1 MPLFLLAALAAMP
14 LRAQDAEQAPPVPIT
29 VPPPVDLDAPL
40 PPPPPPE
47 PTRQA
52 RFEAWLADYRATA
65 LKAGVGQATLDA
77 NLPGLI
83 YNPRVVQLDRV
94 QPDDSRPANKLTLP
108 QYLSQRLTAGR
119 LGQGRRMYSDLSA
132 TIAGVE
138 ARYGV
143 PGPIVVGIWG
153 METAY
158 GNDSGS
164 FDVVRALAS
173 LAFDGRRQELFTT
186 ELTAAL
192 KMLDRGDISRTS
204 FRGSW
209 AGATGQSQ
217 FMPSSYIAYA
227 ADGDGDGRAN
237 IWGSQPDTLASIA
250 NYLVKK
256 GGWQAGVPW
265 GFRVYVP
272 ANLDRNRIRNLVMP
286 SDCERVLSRHSR
298 WIPVREWRTL
308 GFVPLGTTWPA
319 DDTLMTLIE
328 PDGPGQGGFLTTGNF
343 RALLSYNCS
352 NFYALSVALLGDALR

>member
-1 MPLFLLAALAAMP
+1 MG
-14 LRAQDAEQAPPVPIT
+14 AE
-29 VPPPVDLDAPL
+29 APL

-52 RFEAWLADYRATA
+52 RFEAWLRDYRAVA
-65 LKAGVGQATLDA
+65 LKAGIAPATLDA
-77 NLPGLI
+77 NLSGLL

-94 QPDDSRPANKLTLP
+94 QPDDSRPLNRLSLAD
-108 QYLSQRLTAGR
+108 YLSQRLTAAR
-119 LGQGRRMYSDLSA
+119 LGQGRRMASDLSA
-132 TIAGVE
+132 TLAGIE
-138 ARYGV
+138 TRSGV
-143 PGPIVVGIWG
+143 PGPIVVAIWG

-164 FDVVRALAS
+164 FDVVRSLAS
-173 LAFDGRRQELFTT
+173 LAFDGRRQEFFTT

-192 KMLDRGDISRTS
+192 KMLDRGDIARGA

-217 FMPSSYIAYA
+217 FMPSSYIAHA

-250 NYLVKK
+250 NYLAKK
-256 GGWQAGVPW
+256 GGWRAGQPW
-265 GFRVYVP
+265 GFRVFVP
-272 ANLDRNRIRNLVMP
+272 AALDRTRIRNLVLP
-286 SDCERVLSRHSR
+286 ADCERVLSRHSR
-298 WIPVREWRTL
+298 WIPAKEWRGL
-308 GFVPLGTTWPA
+308 GFVPLGTTWPL
-319 DDTLMTLIE
+319 DDTLMTLVE
-328 PDGPGQGGFLTTGNF
+328 PDGPGRGGFLTTGNF